1 MTLELAWFT
10 AGRGP
15 GSRTMFEHA
24 LHAID
29 SGHLD
34 ARISVVFMQRER
46 GEGEGSDAF
55 IDLVES
61 REIPLVGLSARRFRE
76 ERGGSFASHRD
87 EYDARVHDR
96 IAPYAPAL
104 CVLAGYL
111 LILSGAMTRAYP
123 FVNMHGALPGGPVG
137 LWQKVIWQL
146 MAEQAE
152 ESGAMTFLVTPELDR
167 GPPIA
172 YARFGLRD
180 ATFDPLWAELEGQS
194 VEELQAALGE
204 DAPLFRAI
212 RREGLLRE
220 PPLLLATLR
229 ALASGERTLSGAQV
243 LDRNGQPATPYDLTA
258 QVNAAI
264 AEASREAAP

>member
-15 GSRTMFEHA
+15 GSRAMFEHA
-24 LHAID
+24 LQAID

-34 ARISVVFMQRER
+34 ARINVVLMQRER

-61 REIPLVGLSARRFRE
+61 REIPLEALSARRFRE
-76 ERGGSFASHRD
+76 KRGGSFASHRD
-87 EYDARVHDR
+87 AYDARVHDR

-111 LILSGAMTRAYP
+111 LILGEAMTRAYP

-137 LWQKVIWQL
+137 LWQRVIWQL
-146 MAEQAE
+146 MDEQAE
-152 ESGAMTFLVTPELDR
+152 ESGVMTFLVTPELDR

-172 YARFGLRD
+172 YARFGLRG
-180 ATFDPLWAELEGQS
+180 AVFDPLWAELEGQS
-194 VEELQAALGE
+194 VEELQATLGE

-229 ALASGERTLSGAQV
+229 ALASGERTLSDEQV
-243 LDRNGQPATPYDLTA
+243 FDRNGQPAPPYDLTA